1 MEFLTDFWGMF
12 VDPKK
17 RICLIY
23 LISAIVI
30 GVVWGAIVQ
39 KKPIVFTLK
48 NLLSVD
54 IWWSKSARLDYLLM
68 FVNKI
73 YFLLISNFWL
83 SSTVVTFFIYEGLHG
98 VLPAGLAVGADKILV
113 VTLFTV
119 AIFIMDDFTKYLVH
133 WSLHNISILWIF
145 HKVHHSAT
153 HLTPFTIFR
162 THPVEMLLFS
172 ARSIIVRSSII
183 AVFIFIFGDLVDL
196 YTVLGVNIGLFVF
209 NIIGS
214 NLRHSH
220 VYLKY
225 WDWLELWL
233 ISPAQHQIHH
243 SRDSEHHGKNLGVV
257 LAIWDRL
264 GGTLFKAP
272 SQASLT
278 FGFGPEEHL
287 SADTIKYAYIT
298 SFKEAAAVI
307 LRPLKRK
314 VHLKNV

>member
-1 MEFLTDFWGMF
+1 MF

-23 LISAIVI
+23 LISALLI
-30 GVVWGAIVQ
+30 GVLWGAIVQ
-39 KKPIVFTLK
+39 KKPIFLTLK
-48 NLLSVD
+48 NCLSVD

-68 FVNKI
+68 FLNKI

-83 SSTVVTFFIYEGLHG
+83 SSTVVTFFIYEGLHTI
-98 VLPAGLAVGADKILV
+98 LPAGLAVGADKMLV

-172 ARSIIVRSSII
+172 ARSIIVRSTMI
-183 AVFIFIFGDLVDL
+183 AVFIFVFGDLVDL

-243 SRDSEHHGKNLGVV
+243 SQDSEHHGKNLGVI

-264 GGTLFKAP
+264 GGTLFQAP

-278 FGFGPEEHL
+278 FGFGREEYV

-314 VHLKNV
+314 VHLTNV

>member
-1 MEFLTDFWGMF
+1 MEFFTDFGGMF

-54 IWWSKSARLDYLLM
+54 IWGSKSARLDYLLM

-83 SSTVVTFFIYEGLHG
+83 SSTVVTFFIYESLHAI
-98 VLPAGLAVGADKILV
+98 LPAGLAVGADKILV

-264 GGTLFKAP
+264 GGTLFKL
-272 SQASLT
+272 SLI
-278 FGFGPEEHL
+278 H
-287 SADTIKYAYIT
+287 I
-298 SFKEAAAVI
+298 
-307 LRPLKRK
+307 
-314 VHLKNV
+314 

>member
-1 MEFLTDFWGMF
+1 MF

-23 LISAIVI
+23 LISALVI
-30 GVVWGAIVQ
+30 GVLWGAIVQ
-39 KKPIVFTLK
+39 KKPIFFTLK
-48 NLLSVD
+48 NFLSVD

-68 FVNKI
+68 FLNKI

-83 SSTVVTFFIYEGLHG
+83 SSTVVTFFIYEGLHTI
-98 VLPAGLAVGADKILV
+98 LPAGLAVGADKMLV

-172 ARSIIVRSSII
+172 ARSIIVRSTMI
-183 AVFIFIFGDLVDL
+183 AVFIFVFGDLVDL

-243 SRDSEHHGKNLGVV
+243 SQDSEHHGKNLGVI

-278 FGFGPEEHL
+278 FGFGREEYV

-314 VHLKNV
+314 VHLTNV

>member
-1 MEFLTDFWGMF
+1 MF
-12 VDPKK
+12 ADPKK
-17 RICLIY
+17 RICLLY
-23 LISAIVI
+23 LISALVI
-30 GVVWGAIVQ
+30 GVLWGAIVQ
-39 KKPIVFTLK
+39 KKPILFTLK
-48 NLLSVD
+48 NYLSVD

-83 SSTVVTFFIYEGLHG
+83 SSTVVTFFIYEGLHT
-98 VLPAGLAVGADKILV
+98 VLPAGLLVGADKMLV

-172 ARSIIVRSSII
+172 ARSIIVRSSMI

-196 YTVLGVNIGLFVF
+196 YTVLGVNIGLFAF

-243 SRDSEHHGKNLGVV
+243 CLLYTSPSPRD
-257 LAIWDRL
+257 
-264 GGTLFKAP
+264 
-272 SQASLT
+272 
-278 FGFGPEEHL
+278 
-287 SADTIKYAYIT
+287 
-298 SFKEAAAVI
+298 
-307 LRPLKRK
+307 
-314 VHLKNV
+314 

>member
-1 MEFLTDFWGMF
+1 MF

-23 LISAIVI
+23 MISALLI
-30 GVVWGAIVQ
+30 GVLWGAIVQ
-39 KKPIVFTLK
+39 KKPIFFTLK
-48 NLLSVD
+48 NCLSVD

-68 FVNKI
+68 FLNKI

-83 SSTVVTFFIYEGLHG
+83 SSTVVTFFIYEGLHTI
-98 VLPAGLAVGADKILV
+98 LPAGLAVGADKMLV

-172 ARSIIVRSSII
+172 ARSIIVRSTMI
-183 AVFIFIFGDLVDL
+183 AVFIFVFGDLVDL

-243 SRDSEHHGKNLGVV
+243 SQDSEHHGKNLGVI

-264 GGTLFKAP
+264 GGTLFQAP

-278 FGFGPEEHL
+278 FGFGREEYV
-287 SADTIKYAYIT
+287 SAGTIKYAYIT

-314 VHLKNV
+314 VHLTNV